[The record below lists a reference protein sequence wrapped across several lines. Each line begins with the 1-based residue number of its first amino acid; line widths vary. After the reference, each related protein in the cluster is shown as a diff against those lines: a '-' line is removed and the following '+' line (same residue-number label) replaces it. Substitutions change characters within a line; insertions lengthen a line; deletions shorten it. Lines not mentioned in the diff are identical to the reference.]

1 MDRSNFFFNGIKAGR
16 HKETKWLLT
25 VFTLGE
31 YPYSDEI
38 RDWQPYD
45 VATNRDSNTR
55 VFYNPETQSFEAIM
69 GIKPLEPI
77 ILYKEPY
84 IIKAGDLVNI
94 HQDTKSTGGTIL
106 CNLICLIIPF
116 GDKAPYLN
124 KKLKPDDINDVVEG
138 LIAEKK
144 ISADEFYYW
153 CECVNMFNGLWG
165 ISTPTGSAK
174 TMAIDKK
181 VTERRDELLKQHANE
196 LDNTVVI
203 AEIEKELVGMDKAS
217 FKGDVAEDFFIS
229 NKSFETSRKKAHI
242 MYGLDDGLGGS
253 RPAIITKPL
262 SDGMDVE
269 YIPANADTTRAAS
282 YSRGFLTAQGG
293 ELVNYLYRIF
303 MNSKIAEDD
312 CGTKTGVSILLTE
325 DNMKRYYGRYA
336 IDPNAGKTID
346 ITPEFTKTWLNK
358 TINVRTP
365 ARCKTKPPN
374 FCGHCTD
381 TFFFKS
387 RETVHIET
395 SLPGSIIMN
404 DTMKA
409 MHGRSFKIAMFDP
422 QIHYT

>member
-1 MDRSNFFFNGIKAGR
+1 MDRSDFFFNGIKAGR
-16 HKETKWLLT
+16 HKETKWILT
-25 VFTLGE
+25 VYTLGE

-38 RDWQPYD
+38 RDWLPYD
-45 VATNRDSNTR
+45 VAMNRDTNTR
-55 VFYNPETQSFEAIM
+55 VFWDPETNSFSPIM
-69 GIKPLEPI
+69 GIKPLAPI
-77 ILYKEPY
+77 IEYKELY
-84 IIKAGDLVNI
+84 TIKAGALPNVT
-94 HQDTKSTGGTIL
+94 QDTVTRGGTIL
-106 CNLICLIIPF
+106 CNLISLIIPF
-116 GDKAPYLN
+116 GDKVPYLN
-124 KKLKPDDINDVVEG
+124 KKLKPDDVNSIVEK

-144 ISADEFYYW
+144 ITAEEYYYW
-153 CECVNMFNGLWG
+153 CECVNMFNGIWG

-174 TMAIDKK
+174 TMMIDNKILD
-181 VTERRDELLKQHANE
+181 RRDELLKQHAGE

-203 AEIEKELVGMDKAS
+203 AEIEKELVEMDKAS

-229 NKSFETSRKKAHI
+229 NKSFENSRKKAHI
-242 MYGLDDGLGGS
+242 MYGLDDGLGGAKPS
-253 RPAIITKPL
+253 IITKPL

-269 YIPANADTTRAAS
+269 NIPANADTTRAAS
-282 YSRGFLTAQGG
+282 YSRGHLTAQGG

-312 CGTKTGVSILLTE
+312 CGTKTGVPILLTQ

-336 IDPNAGKTID
+336 IDPTSNKTIG
-346 ITPEFTKTWLNK
+346 ITPELAKSLVNK
-358 TINVRTP
+358 QITIRTP
-365 ARCKTKPPN
+365 ARCRTKPPN

-381 TFFFKS
+381 TFFFNS